1 MHGSRILALLTLIAG
16 FSLAG
21 AVALGQ
27 SAENAEPTETEE
39 RSRMVADTMGGEG
52 LERLA
57 RDLNARERALDH
69 REKTIRSRE
78 EDLLAAEK
86 RLQERLVEIEKMR
99 DEIRL
104 MYDGMEEQRLKKV
117 DELVEMVEV
126 MRAKDGAA
134 FVAALEKDLAVAVL
148 DRMQSAKAGKILAEM
163 LPQVAAP
170 LAERMTNPFDGI

>member
-1 MHGSRILALLTLIAG
+1 
-16 FSLAG
+16 
-21 AVALGQ
+21 
-27 SAENAEPTETEE
+27 
-39 RSRMVADTMGGEG
+39 MVAATMGGEG

-69 REKTIRSRE
+69 REKTIKARE
-78 EDLLAAEK
+78 EDLLGAEK
-86 RLQERLVEIEKMR
+86 RLEERLGEIQKMR

-126 MRAKDGAA
+126 MRAKDGAQ
-134 FVAALEKDLAVAVL
+134 FIAALEKDLAVAVL
-148 DRMQSAKAGKILAEM
+148 DRMQAGKAGKILAEM

-170 LAERMTNPFDGI
+170 LAEKMTNPFDGI